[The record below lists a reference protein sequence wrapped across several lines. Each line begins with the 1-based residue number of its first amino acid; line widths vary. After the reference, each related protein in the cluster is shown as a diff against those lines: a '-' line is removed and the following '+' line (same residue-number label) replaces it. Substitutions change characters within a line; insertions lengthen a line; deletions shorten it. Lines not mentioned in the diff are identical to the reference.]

1 MRVDLKDRTESVW
14 MNTGGGCLTNA
25 RVPYTLKATVRPVE
39 SFSVLHIVCAA
50 IIGEKECISRIS
62 AKMKRVN
69 TMAMRHNRG
78 ETMRQKYRICQLQD
92 KEALNI
98 KEFAVV
104 EKDTKN
110 VNSSMLRDDHFDLIC
125 EQDYDGKTIARAADA
140 GFEELV
146 EALRTPN
153 MYFIEPYATKIA
165 ESVIDLS
172 KEDED
177 RCIELFFD
185 DRELLVAEIPVDK

>member
-1 MRVDLKDRTESVW
+1 M
-14 MNTGGGCLTNA
+14 TNA

-39 SFSVLHIVCAA
+39 PFSVLHIACAA

-69 TMAMRHNRG
+69 TMAMGHNRG

-125 EQDYDGKTIARAADA
+125 EQDYDGKTITRAADA